1 MMPIRCFAVV
11 GSLIFLLGCS
21 GTKPGSEIA
30 KEPAVTLF
38 MEAADRVKDLGK
50 DGKLPGFSK
59 DDHGMI
65 TSHRM
70 PAGVNITYPFL
81 ISMQVE
87 KAKDEDAIYW
97 FVLQK
102 DAENSKFEVIEAW
115 KTNSRGEHR
124 EDLKE
129 KQ

>member
-1 MMPIRCFAVV
+1 
-11 GSLIFLLGCS
+11 
-21 GTKPGSEIA
+21 
-30 KEPAVTLF
+30 
-38 MEAADRVKDLGK
+38 
-50 DGKLPGFSK
+50 
-59 DDHGMI
+59 
-65 TSHRM
+65 M

-124 EDLKE
+124 VILRVKTSH
-129 KQ
+129 